1 MVSGEEEQAASKPVA
16 RIALSAM
23 TVAATVLMAFSAV
36 SSALAEDSARGQKI
50 WHDKPECTFCH
61 GWAGDGVGGFHHPG
75 RPPSLRETQLARDDI
90 RMTIQCG
97 RPGTAMP
104 HFDRYAYTDKRCYGM
119 DAAELGDTVPERS
132 MTTLQPDEIDALAD
146 YVATKIKGA
155 GAVTR
160 RQCFDYFGGGT
171 SRCESY
177 AE

>member
-1 MVSGEEEQAASKPVA
+1 
-16 RIALSAM
+16 
-23 TVAATVLMAFSAV
+23 
-36 SSALAEDSARGQKI
+36 
-50 WHDKPECTFCH
+50 
-61 GWAGDGVGGFHHPG
+61 
-75 RPPSLRETQLARDDI
+75 
-90 RMTIQCG
+90 
-97 RPGTAMP
+97 MP